1 MAETRTA
8 RRRREAAEAK
18 ARERGGSSFDLAERA
33 GSIGDAARSHPGIII
48 TLVAVI
54 LAVVMLYAPTRN
66 YYVAW
71 RSSQDLQAYYQA
83 ISEQNEALLQDVG
96 RLTSQ
101 EGIEDEARRRGY
113 VYPNEEALVADGV
126 EEEKMADP
134 DQVEAAINSYEESLP
149 WYVHVLDSVFGYTRD

>member
-33 GSIGDAARSHPGIII
+33 GSIGDAARSHPGVII
-48 TLVAVI
+48 TLVVVV
-54 LAVVMLYAPTRN
+54 LAIVMLYAPTRN

-83 ISEQNEALLQDVG
+83 ISEQNEALFQDVG

-101 EGIEDEARRRGY
+101 EGIEDEARRRGW
-113 VYPNEEALVADGV
+113 VKPDEVSVVV
-126 EEEKMADP
+126 EGLPEDELSDLFAEIELEDTR
-134 DQVEAAINSYEESLP
+134 P
-149 WYVHVLDSVFGYTRD
+149 WYIKVLDVVFFYSTDSWQ

>member
-71 RSSQDLQAYYQA
+71 RSSQDLQA
-83 ISEQNEALLQDVG
+83 
-96 RLTSQ
+96 
-101 EGIEDEARRRGY
+101 RRRGLIKEDETS
-113 VYPNEEALVADGV
+113 VVV
-126 EEEKMADP
+126 EGLPEDELSDLFAEIELEDTR
-134 DQVEAAINSYEESLP
+134 P
-149 WYVHVLDSVFGYTRD
+149 WYIKVLDVVFFYSTDSWQ